1 MSFVA
6 LGEQVPCH
14 HLLVKISYTSSHCT
28 TIHSHIILELPSYS
42 PSPAQFLRTIPPT
55 TALRATEVL
64 GKALSKDKEL
74 CSLHQ
79 NDAILE
85 DLPFESSVIVRSSVS
100 EVWIETI

>member
-1 MSFVA
+1 MSFVV
-6 LGEQVPCH
+6 LGEQVPWQH
-14 HLLVKISYTSSHCT
+14 FLVVISYTSSNCT
-28 TIHSHIILELPSYS
+28 TVYVHITLELPSYS

-85 DLPFESSVIVRSSVS
+85 DLPFGSSVMVRNFVS
-100 EVWIETI
+100 EVWIEII